1 MEKLTRSLIQNSEPE
16 HQEDDPE
23 DPEYLPEENTDEQDS
38 GDDEP
43 DNIVTRDG
51 GYEDRGRSYA
61 QGCPWRGLLRRCY
74 SDRDVCSVCLIT
86 GLRAEVSPRYGM

>member
-1 MEKLTRSLIQNSEPE
+1 MRPGRPSRIGPRQACDHRAGQKLTRSLIQNSEPE

-43 DNIVTRDG
+43 DNIVTRDDW
-51 GYEDRGRSYA
+51 YED
-61 QGCPWRGLLRRCY
+61 
-74 SDRDVCSVCLIT
+74 
-86 GLRAEVSPRYGM
+86 

>member
-1 MEKLTRSLIQNSEPE
+1 MSRVLPSHSSPCAARIVRIVHAKLTRSFIQNSEPE

-43 DNIVTRDG
+43 DNIVTRDDW
-51 GYEDRGRSYA
+51 YED
-61 QGCPWRGLLRRCY
+61 
-74 SDRDVCSVCLIT
+74 
-86 GLRAEVSPRYGM
+86 